1 MSIMDNSSHIEKVNS
16 ARMRDSKGYQ
26 KKTNKNESKFRN
38 FCGPTKF
45 MLDVPNIDDGLKF
58 LKHEL
63 DNSILDFSYNTMFL
77 NEKID
82 RLNDIESNIR
92 IPMELPMLY
101 SLNMENDE
109 DIDKWI
115 KEQNKCDKEN
125 DLKSNK
131 KCNHIHLTEKNNEYF
146 STIPF
151 VSKFEKNDFD
161 LLNKTIPNYIKYVK
175 NNILNNEYKIGKE
188 NMGDDDI
195 QIDNP
200 DNALVDNVD
209 KSNIKNSKVL
219 YNHYFKHPFNKFTKV
234 KNIYPII
241 PHVSGWKGKYVQGVM
256 EIESANNNIMTIKKS
271 GSNSKSVKY
280 NGQENENQVND
291 INQNDDTENNRKLH
305 LILHLVEKTRDK
317 HVYGLYKNQEIDEN
331 KKEKKINIHDT
342 DNFLSDGVSNEKEN
356 DVIVDEIEKNEN
368 CYNVENEKY
377 TKNDAT
383 EKENTTITMTNS
395 KKRKISL
402 SKFLIKKYI
411 LKLQKLE
418 KMKTEMR
425 TPGMVVEGKIN
436 ENSDLLFKKNKGTE
450 NNGVENLLKQDEKNV
465 DKFDEKE
472 KNKKEDNDEDDHNK
486 TQSDKQV
493 EEVYENVQSFK
504 YVRDYKSPSF
514 SANEKDQFSYIL
526 SFSKKHKLAF
536 LLPTISKKIIFSKTG
551 QQKRNKYIILK
562 E

>member
-1 MSIMDNSSHIEKVNS
+1 MDNSSHIEKVNS
-16 ARMRDSKGYQ
+16 ARIRDSKGYQ
-26 KKTNKNESKFRN
+26 NKTSKNESKFRN

-63 DNSILDFSYNTMFL
+63 DSSILDFSYNTMFL

-92 IPMELPMLY
+92 IPMELPMMY

-109 DIDKWI
+109 DIDKWV

-125 DLKSNK
+125 DVKSNK

-175 NNILNNEYKIGKE
+175 NNISNNEYKVGKE

-195 QIDNP
+195 QNDNL
-200 DNALVDNVD
+200 DNAPTDSAG
-209 KSNIKNSKVL
+209 KSNIKNSKLL
-219 YNHYFKHPFNKFTKV
+219 YNHYFKHPYNKFAKV

-241 PHVSGWKGKYVQGVM
+241 PHVSGWKCKYVQGVM
-256 EIESANNNIMTIKKS
+256 EIESANNNMMAIKKS
-271 GSNSKSVKY
+271 DNNTKSVKY
-280 NGQENENQVND
+280 NGQENDNQGND

-317 HVYGLYKNQEIDEN
+317 HVYGLYKSQEIDES
-331 KKEKKINIHDT
+331 KKERSKHIHDV
-342 DNFLSDGVSNEKEN
+342 DNSLSDDVSNEKQN
-356 DVIVDEIEKNEN
+356 DVIVEKIEKNEN
-368 CYNVENEKY
+368 SHKVRNKKY

-383 EKENTTITMTNS
+383 EKENTTSTMS
-395 KKRKISL
+395 KNQKRKISL
-402 SKFLIKKYI
+402 SKFLIKKHI

-418 KMKTEMR
+418 KMKAEM
-425 TPGMVVEGKIN
+425 TPEGEIN

-450 NNGVENLLKQDEKNV
+450 NNSVGNLIKHN
-465 DKFDEKE
+465 EKE
-472 KNKKEDNDEDDHNK
+472 KNKKENNNEDDHNMA
-486 TQSDKQV
+486 QSDKEV
-493 EEVYENVQSFK
+493 EEIYENVQSFK

-551 QQKRNKYIILK
+551 QQKRNKFIILK

>member
-16 ARMRDSKGYQ
+16 ARIRDSKGYQ
-26 KKTNKNESKFRN
+26 NKTSKNESKFRN

-92 IPMELPMLY
+92 MPMELPMMY

-125 DLKSNK
+125 DLKNNK

-175 NNILNNEYKIGKE
+175 NNISNNEYKIGKE

-200 DNALVDNVD
+200 DNALTDNAG
-209 KSNIKNSKVL
+209 KSNIKNTKVL

-241 PHVSGWKGKYVQGVM
+241 PHVSGWKCKYVQGVM
-256 EIESANNNIMTIKKS
+256 EIESANNNMIAIKKID
-271 GSNSKSVKY
+271 NNTKSVKY
-280 NGQENENQVND
+280 NGQENDNQAND
-291 INQNDDTENNRKLH
+291 INQNDDTENTRKLH

-317 HVYGLYKNQEIDEN
+317 HVYGLYKSQEIDEN
-331 KKEKKINIHDT
+331 KKERSKHIHDV
-342 DNFLSDGVSNEKEN
+342 DNFLSDDVSNEKQN
-356 DVIVDEIEKNEN
+356 NVIVEEIEKSEN
-368 CYNVENEKY
+368 SHKVRNKKY
-377 TKNDAT
+377 TKNDTT
-383 EKENTTITMTNS
+383 EKENTTSTMS
-395 KKRKISL
+395 KNQKRKISL
-402 SKFLIKKYI
+402 SKFLIKKHI

-418 KMKTEMR
+418 KMKTEMA
-425 TPGMVVEGKIN
+425 PEGEIN

-450 NNGVENLLKQDEKNV
+450 NNSVGNLLKHDEKNV
-465 DKFDEKE
+465 NKFDEKE
-472 KNKKEDNDEDDHNK
+472 KNKKENSNEDDHNMA
-486 TQSDKQV
+486 QSDKEV
-493 EEVYENVQSFK
+493 EEIYENVQSFK

-551 QQKRNKYIILK
+551 QQKRNKFIILK

>member
-16 ARMRDSKGYQ
+16 ARIRDSKGYQ
-26 KKTNKNESKFRN
+26 NKTSKNESKFRN

-63 DNSILDFSYNTMFL
+63 DSSILDFSYNTMFL

-92 IPMELPMLY
+92 MPMELPMMY

-125 DLKSNK
+125 ALKNNK

-175 NNILNNEYKIGKE
+175 NNISNNEYKIGKE

-195 QIDNP
+195 QIDSP
-200 DNALVDNVD
+200 DNALTDNAG
-209 KSNIKNSKVL
+209 KSNIKNTKVL
-219 YNHYFKHPFNKFTKV
+219 YNHYFKHPFNKFAKV

-241 PHVSGWKGKYVQGVM
+241 PHVSGWKCKYVQGVM
-256 EIESANNNIMTIKKS
+256 EIESANNNMMAIKKID
-271 GSNSKSVKY
+271 NNTKSVKY
-280 NGQENENQVND
+280 NGQENDNQAND
-291 INQNDDTENNRKLH
+291 INQNDDTENTRKLH

-317 HVYGLYKNQEIDEN
+317 HVYGLYKSQEIDEN
-331 KKEKKINIHDT
+331 KKERSKHIHDV
-342 DNFLSDGVSNEKEN
+342 DNFLSDDVSNEKQN
-356 DVIVDEIEKNEN
+356 DVIVEEIEKSEN
-368 CYNVENEKY
+368 SHKVRNKKY
-377 TKNDAT
+377 TKNDTA
-383 EKENTTITMTNS
+383 EKENTTSTMS
-395 KKRKISL
+395 KNQKRKISL
-402 SKFLIKKYI
+402 SKFLIKKHI

-418 KMKTEMR
+418 KMKTEMA
-425 TPGMVVEGKIN
+425 PEGEIN

-450 NNGVENLLKQDEKNV
+450 NNSVGNLLKHDEKNV
-465 DKFDEKE
+465 NKFDEKE
-472 KNKKEDNDEDDHNK
+472 KNKKENSNEDDHNMA
-486 TQSDKQV
+486 QSDKEV
-493 EEVYENVQSFK
+493 EEIYENVQSFK

-551 QQKRNKYIILK
+551 QQKRNKFIILK

>member
-16 ARMRDSKGYQ
+16 ARMRNSKDYQ
-26 KKTNKNESKFRN
+26 RKTNKNESKFRN

-63 DNSILDFSYNTMFL
+63 DSSILDFSYNTMFL

-82 RLNDIESNIR
+82 RLNDIESNMR
-92 IPMELPMLY
+92 MPMELPMLY

-115 KEQNKCDKEN
+115 KDQNKCDKEN

-146 STIPF
+146 SMIPF

-175 NNILNNEYKIGKE
+175 NNILNNEYKIGKKH
-188 NMGDDDI
+188 MGDDI

-200 DNALVDNVD
+200 DNALTGEVD

-241 PHVSGWKGKYVQGVM
+241 PHISGWKGKYVQGVM
-256 EIESANNNIMTIKKS
+256 EIESANNMMVIKKCD
-271 GSNSKSVKY
+271 NNIKSVKY
-280 NGQENENQVND
+280 NGQGNDNQVND
-291 INQNDDTENNRKLH
+291 INQNDDTENSRKLH

-331 KKEKKINIHDT
+331 KKDRNINIHDM
-342 DNFLSDGVSNEKEN
+342 DNFLSDGVSNEKQN
-356 DVIVDEIEKNEN
+356 DVIVDKIEKIEN
-368 CYNVENEKY
+368 GHNVKNKKS
-377 TKNDAT
+377 TKNDANK
-383 EKENTTITMTNS
+383 KENTIITMTNS

-402 SKFLIKKYI
+402 SKFLIKKHI

-418 KMKTEMR
+418 KIKAEMM
-425 TPGMVVEGKIN
+425 TSGMVVEGEIN
-436 ENSDLLFKKNKGTE
+436 EKSDLLFKKNKGTE
-450 NNGVENLLKQDEKNV
+450 NNGVGNLLKQDENNV

-472 KNKKEDNDEDDHNK
+472 KNKKEDSNEDDHNK
-486 TQSDKQV
+486 EQSDKQV

-551 QQKRNKYIILK
+551 QQKRNKFIILK

>member
-16 ARMRDSKGYQ
+16 ARIRDSKGYQ
-26 KKTNKNESKFRN
+26 NKTSKNESKFRN

-92 IPMELPMLY
+92 MPMELPMMY

-125 DLKSNK
+125 DLKNNK

-175 NNILNNEYKIGKE
+175 NNISNNEYKIGKE

-200 DNALVDNVD
+200 DNALTDNAG
-209 KSNIKNSKVL
+209 KSNIKNTKVL

-241 PHVSGWKGKYVQGVM
+241 PHVSGWKCKYVQGVM
-256 EIESANNNIMTIKKS
+256 EIESANNNMMAIKKID
-271 GSNSKSVKY
+271 NNTKSVKY
-280 NGQENENQVND
+280 NGQENDNQAND
-291 INQNDDTENNRKLH
+291 INQNNDTENTRKLH

-317 HVYGLYKNQEIDEN
+317 HVYGLYKSQEIDEN
-331 KKEKKINIHDT
+331 KKERSKHIHDV
-342 DNFLSDGVSNEKEN
+342 DNFLSDDVSNEKQN
-356 DVIVDEIEKNEN
+356 DVIVEEIEKSEN
-368 CYNVENEKY
+368 SHKVRNKKY
-377 TKNDAT
+377 TKNDTT
-383 EKENTTITMTNS
+383 EKENTTSTMS
-395 KKRKISL
+395 KNQKRKISL
-402 SKFLIKKYI
+402 SKFLIKKHI

-418 KMKTEMR
+418 KMKTEMA
-425 TPGMVVEGKIN
+425 PEGEIN

-450 NNGVENLLKQDEKNV
+450 NNSVGNLLKHDEKNV
-465 DKFDEKE
+465 NKFDEKE
-472 KNKKEDNDEDDHNK
+472 KNKKENSNEDDHNMA
-486 TQSDKQV
+486 QSDKEV
-493 EEVYENVQSFK
+493 EEIYENVQSFK

-551 QQKRNKYIILK
+551 QQKRNKFIILK